1 MTIRYDFW
9 SLIAALAEGLQHG
22 GAPLPER
29 AKEIAESLSQQQPA
43 TRTKR
48 ENDLAVVV
56 ECLVAIQKTR
66 TPTDNKTVEWRK

>member
-1 MTIRYDFW
+1 MSIRYDFW

-22 GAPLPER
+22 GAPLKEQ
-29 AKEIAESLSQQQPA
+29 AKEIAESLSQQPPA

-56 ECLVAIQKTR
+56 EYLVAIQKTP
-66 TPTDNKTVEWRK
+66 TPTANNTVEWRK